1 MPFDDTQRHAL
12 NHVDFLVE
20 QGCNREDTEQ
30 QLNHSG
36 FYKTRA
42 IISQL
47 LAYYDDAIFAQE
59 LAREEDTKAALR
71 QTKHIVESG
80 VGRKRVHD
88 ANAAVVNPSDVRL
101 ATSAAEPIRHGYSVS
116 RLDSRRLV
124 QLCTIPSPVGPAT
137 SFSSRFFRIKEIILI
152 PTCSA

>member
-36 FYKTRA
+36 FYKTPA

-59 LAREEDTKAALR
+59 LAREEDILAALR

-80 VGRKRVHD
+80 VGRQRVDD
-88 ANAAVVNPSDVRL
+88 AKASSDVAR
-101 ATSAAEPIRHGYSVS
+101 SVS
-116 RLDSRRLV
+116 LPHNVDETLVLPVKKTCDHGQRRKKVVTKGAEVADV
-124 QLCTIPSPVGPAT
+124 QSM
-137 SFSSRFFRIKEIILI
+137 
-152 PTCSA
+152 

>member
-59 LAREEDTKAALR
+59 LAREEDTLAALR

-80 VGRKRVHD
+80 VGRKRVDD
-88 ANAAVVNPSDVRL
+88 AKASSDVAR
-101 ATSAAEPIRHGYSVS
+101 SVS
-116 RLDSRRLV
+116 LQHNVDETLV
-124 QLCTIPSPVGPAT
+124 LPVRKKPALIDNGAK
-137 SFSSRFFRIKEIILI
+137 SS
-152 PTCSA
+152 

>member
-36 FYKTRA
+36 FYKTPA
-42 IISQL
+42 TISEL

-59 LAREEDTKAALR
+59 LAREEDTLAALR

-80 VGRKRVHD
+80 VGRKRVDD
-88 ANAAVVNPSDVRL
+88 AKASSDVAR
-101 ATSAAEPIRHGYSVS
+101 SVS
-116 RLDSRRLV
+116 LQHNVDETLVLPVKKTCAHGQRRKKLV
-124 QLCTIPSPVGPAT
+124 TKGAEVADGQSM
-137 SFSSRFFRIKEIILI
+137 
-152 PTCSA
+152 

>member
-36 FYKTRA
+36 FYKTPA

-59 LAREEDTKAALR
+59 LAREEDILAALR

-80 VGRKRVHD
+80 VGRQRVDD
-88 ANAAVVNPSDVRL
+88 AKASSDVAR
-101 ATSAAEPIRHGYSVS
+101 SVS
-116 RLDSRRLV
+116 LQHNVDETIALPVKKTCDHGQRREKLV
-124 QLCTIPSPVGPAT
+124 TKGAEVA
-137 SFSSRFFRIKEIILI
+137 F
-152 PTCSA
+152 